1 LDSNIES
8 GQFKIL
14 SNPEEIQQLYHNLI
28 RSAYSEISLLV
39 ATPNA
44 LLRQHK
50 IGLTDLVKEAAVEK
64 NVRVNLAI
72 PRYETEKQTLQ
83 QIEELPSQSQNII
96 VRKYLSS
103 INQNSRIKST
113 ILLVDRQS
121 SLVIDLKDDSKDSFT
136 DAIGFA
142 TYSRSK
148 SRTQS
153 YSFIFDTVWRQAEL
167 YRQLELRTIEL
178 EKLNDLQNEFV
189 NIAAHELRTPTQAIL
204 GYSEMLAQCPEGNKT
219 YERAISRNAQRLF
232 LLTSDIL
239 DVAKIESQTLKLN
252 KSRFDLNEEIEN
264 VIKDIIERPSWTE
277 ISCNVNFVF
286 EPNNSTNFYG
296 DRERI
301 SQVIQN
307 LANNAVKFTE
317 AGTITISVEKNNQ
330 SSEVIVTVTDT
341 GTGIDK
347 EILPRLFMKFATKS
361 KSGTGLG
368 LFISKGIIEAHGGNL
383 EAYNNVDGVGA
394 TFRFTIPLTG

>member
-1 LDSNIES
+1 MDSSIES
-8 GQFKIL
+8 GQIKIL

-83 QIEELPSQSQNII
+83 QVEELPAQSQNIR

-113 ILLVDRQS
+113 ILLVDRQF
-121 SLVIDLKDDSKDSFT
+121 SLIIDLKDDSQDTFT
-136 DAIGFA
+136 DAVGFA

-153 YSFIFDTVWRQAEL
+153 YSFIFDTVWRQSEL

-204 GYSEMLAQCPEGNKT
+204 GYSEMLEQCQERNKT
-219 YERAISRNAQRLF
+219 YEKAISRNAQRLF
-232 LLTSDIL
+232 LLTSDML

-264 VIKDIIERPSWTE
+264 VIKDIVERPSWTE
-277 ISCNVNFVF
+277 ISRNVNFVF
-286 EPNNSTNFYG
+286 EPEISTIVNG

-307 LANNAVKFTE
+307 LVSNAVKFTD

-330 SSEVIVTVTDT
+330 SREIIVTVIDT

-347 EILPRLFMKFATKS
+347 DILPRLFMKFATKS

-368 LFISKGIIEAHGGNL
+368 LFISKGIIEAHGGSL
-383 EAYNNVDGVGA
+383 EAHNNVDSVGA
-394 TFRFTIPLTG
+394 TFRFTIPLTS